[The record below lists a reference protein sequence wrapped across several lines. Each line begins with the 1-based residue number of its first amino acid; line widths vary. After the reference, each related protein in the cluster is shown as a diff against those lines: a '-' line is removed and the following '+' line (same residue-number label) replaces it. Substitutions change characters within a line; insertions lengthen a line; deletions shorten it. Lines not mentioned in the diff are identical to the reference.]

1 MLIRRV
7 GSWPFEKS
15 YTNEFSEWD
24 RLRRELG
31 QLLDPRRSLIGG
43 DLPAGVFPL
52 LNVTQDHDHFY
63 VRSEIPGMT
72 LDELEVS
79 VTGRTVTIAGE
90 RKIPSEDYQVSYHR
104 REREE
109 GKFRRQFN
117 LPTDVVSD
125 QVQAK
130 YRHGMLMI
138 VLPKA
143 ESAKPKKITIS
154 G

>member
-7 GSWPFEKS
+7 KSWPFEHQL
-15 YTNEFSEWD
+15 TGFSELD
-24 RLRRELG
+24 RMRHDLSQILTNRGG
-31 QLLDPRRSLIGG
+31 QVGVDS
-43 DLPAGVFPL
+43 PAGVFPF
-52 LNVTQDHDHFY
+52 LNVTQDHDNFY
-63 VRSEIPGMT
+63 IRSEVPGMT
-72 LDELEVS
+72 LNELEVS
-79 VTGRTVTIAGE
+79 VTGRNVTISGE

-117 LPTDVVSD
+117 LPTDVESD

-130 YRHGMLMI
+130 YRNGMLMI

>member
-1 MLIRRV
+1 MRIHKV
-7 GSWPFEKS
+7 GSWPFEN
-15 YTNEFSEWD
+15 YTNGFSEWD
-24 RLRRELG
+24 RLRKELG
-31 QLLDPRRSLIGG
+31 QLFDPRQTSMGG

-63 VRSEIPGMT
+63 VRSEIPGMK

-90 RKIPSEDYQVSYHR
+90 RIIPSEDQKVRYHR

-117 LPTDVVSD
+117 LPTDVESD
-125 QVQAK
+125 KVQAK
-130 YRHGMLMI
+130 YRQGILMI
-138 VLPKA
+138 ILPKA
-143 ESAKPKKITIS
+143 ESAKPKKIAINV
-154 G
+154 

>member
-7 GSWPFEKS
+7 GSWPFEKG

-24 RLRRELG
+24 RLRKELG
-31 QLLDPRRSLIGG
+31 QLLDPRRSLMGG

-90 RKIPSEDYQVSYHR
+90 RIDENGKRGNFADNSTYPRMSRVTRCKPS
-104 REREE
+104 
-109 GKFRRQFN
+109 
-117 LPTDVVSD
+117 T
-125 QVQAK
+125 
-130 YRHGMLMI
+130 GM
-138 VLPKA
+138 A
-143 ESAKPKKITIS
+143 C
-154 G
+154 